1 MNEFDLVAELS
12 AARVLV
18 ILRPRGRGRKWMI
31 DTAAHLLDRGLRM
44 IELTMGD
51 PEVPGALAELVERYP
66 EVTFG
71 VGTVLTPDEARL
83 AAGVGAKFIVAPNVN
98 PVVMDAAHIAGLAT
112 LPGVMTPTEVELA
125 LSHGA
130 SAVKLF
136 PAGPLG
142 PQYMKALLDPF
153 PDLKVVPTGGV
164 GLAEIRTFLDAG
176 AVAVAIGGA
185 ITNQDLEQAGAV
197 LAEALADVLPSS

>member
-1 MNEFDLVAELS
+1 
-12 AARVLV
+12 
-18 ILRPRGRGRKWMI
+18 
-31 DTAAHLLDRGLRM
+31 
-44 IELTMGD
+44 
-51 PEVPGALAELVERYP
+51 
-66 EVTFG
+66 FG